1 MAKQS
6 TTANLPKTP
15 KEKKGK
21 YHDFDGHWKGMIEEF
36 IEEFIEFFLPK
47 LYPNVDFTFKPEFLD
62 TELQNILESIG
73 TSKRILDKLVKV
85 RLKDGTFKWLLIH
98 IEVQS
103 YFEKLFAERMFLLY
117 AMIFGKFRQKIL
129 GIAIYTGK
137 KIPKNFNK
145 YEDSGYGS
153 TAFYEFI
160 AYIVRDQN
168 EAALLAST
176 NIFALFVLA
185 NLYVIKTH
193 QKDPNR
199 LLMKEK
205 LFELA
210 FERKIDLH
218 KITRLLTFVDG
229 LMQLSKDLQMEYKN
243 FVFKQVKTNPKMVKM
258 NESSIMI
265 QEYLAERAEF
275 RRMKKQEFEER
286 LKMAESPIEVIL
298 DEYKAL
304 TAGYVEIVKE
314 QEAKVEEQEAKVKE
328 QEAKVKEQ
336 EAKVKEQEAKQRTAI
351 FNLYFTNA
359 WTVEQIAEL
368 FKLEK
373 EEVQAI
379 LDSFE
384 DNE

>member
-1 MAKQS
+1 MAKQA
-6 TTANLPKTP
+6 TIANLPKTP

-36 IEEFIEFFLPK
+36 IEEFIQFFLPK

-129 GIAIYTGK
+129 GIVIYTNK
-137 KIPKNFNK
+137 KTPKIFNR

-160 AYIVRDQN
+160 AYKAAEQN
-168 EAALLAST
+168 EAALLASN

-185 NLYVIKTH
+185 NLYIIKTN
-193 QKDPNR
+193 QKDPKR
-199 LLMKEK
+199 LSMKKK

-210 FERKIDLH
+210 IERNINLDKMR
-218 KITRLLTFVDG
+218 RLLKFVDG
-229 LMQLSKDLQMEYKN
+229 MMQLSKDL
-243 FVFKQVKTNPKMVKM
+243 
-258 NESSIMI
+258 
-265 QEYLAERAEF
+265 
-275 RRMKKQEFEER
+275 
-286 LKMAESPIEVIL
+286 
-298 DEYKAL
+298 
-304 TAGYVEIVKE
+304 
-314 QEAKVEEQEAKVKE
+314 
-328 QEAKVKEQ
+328 
-336 EAKVKEQEAKQRTAI
+336 
-351 FNLYFTNA
+351 
-359 WTVEQIAEL
+359 
-368 FKLEK
+368 K
-373 EEVQAI
+373 EEY
-379 LDSFE
+379 D
-384 DNE
+384 